1 MSSALDWLP
10 PVVSVDGE
18 FAKVVSELYNFFH
31 QGFIENKPKL
41 DSMDVWHD
49 RKVKLGE
56 TYEEVFWHLIEREWE
71 YNNPGE
77 RTLDP
82 RRAERL
88 PWCSPV
94 INHFEDKATKYW
106 ICHEKGKYFCYV
118 WLEEYDY
125 IVILQ
130 KRTLKAKVING
141 IELKERQVAF
151 LMTAYYVD
159 GESKRRS
166 FRRKYE
172 RRIT

>member
-1 MSSALDWLP
+1 MSSVLDWLP
-10 PVVSVDGE
+10 PIVSVDGE
-18 FAKVVSELYNFFH
+18 FAKVVSELYNIFH
-31 QGFIENKPKL
+31 QDFIENKPKL

-49 RKVKLGE
+49 RKVKPGE
-56 TYEEVFWHLIEREWE
+56 TYEEGFWHLIEREWG

-77 RTLDP
+77 RTLDS
-82 RRAERL
+82 RRAECL

-94 INHFEDKATKYW
+94 INHFEDKAVKYW
-106 ICHEKGKYFCYV
+106 ICYEKSKYICYV

-130 KRTLKAKVING
+130 KQTLKAKVING
-141 IELKERQVAF
+141 IARKERQVAF
-151 LMTAYYVD
+151 LKTAYYID

-172 RRIT
+172 RRIA